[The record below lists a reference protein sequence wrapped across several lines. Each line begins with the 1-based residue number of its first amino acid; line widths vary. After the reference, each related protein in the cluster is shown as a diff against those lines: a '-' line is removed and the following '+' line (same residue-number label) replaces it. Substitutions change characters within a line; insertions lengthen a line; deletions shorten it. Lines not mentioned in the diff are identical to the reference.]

1 MCRFIIANSP
11 TFKSIKQELKLRQ
24 ETAYN
29 RVFKC
34 YLLFFRKNKTAS
46 LKKVKDNKEN
56 HSRNIKTEKSKLDAP
71 LYINLQSK
79 SEKIFQ
85 SPGNKNYK
93 SSGERNPAAT
103 IESKLY
109 TNLVKS
115 TTKVDKNDISDKVKE
130 NSRVRSRDEL
140 LHENSQKTKKSNPRR
155 TEKLITP
162 DHLQEKSVRQRSH
175 DKNNIGYR
183 HNKYETYNTNSSRK
197 KPSNISKSNKTHELK
212 NNLSDNSVSNHKTTN
227 YVNRTVE
234 LKDSSSENKISIKP
248 NEDKINNQQI
258 IKLNSNKKVENST
271 SNAKSEKSSKPKRS
285 KYVIN
290 YDDKNGT
297 VSSICKIKSV
307 PGTYTRKLISIENKS
322 PQEHTNNNR
331 LNKIALKK

>member
-1 MCRFIIANSP
+1 M
-11 TFKSIKQELKLRQ
+11 
-24 ETAYN
+24 
-29 RVFKC
+29 
-34 YLLFFRKNKTAS
+34 
-46 LKKVKDNKEN
+46 KKVKDNKEN
-56 HSRNIKTEKSKLDAP
+56 QSRNIKTDKSKLEAP

-79 SEKIFQ
+79 SEKIFH

-93 SSGERNPAAT
+93 SSDERNPAAT
-103 IESKLY
+103 NESKLY

-140 LHENSQKTKKSNPRR
+140 LNDNSQKTKKSNPRR

-162 DHLQEKSVRQRSH
+162 DHFQEKSVRQRSH
-175 DKNNIGYR
+175 DKNSIGYR

-197 KPSNISKSNKTHELK
+197 KPSKDVTKIVEHNISKSNKTHELK
-212 NNLSDNSVSNHKTTN
+212 NNSSENSVSNHSTIN

-234 LKDSSSENKISIKP
+234 PKNSSSENKISVKP
-248 NEDKINNQQI
+248 HENKINNQQI
-258 IKLNSNKKVENST
+258 IKLNRNKKENST
-271 SNAKSEKSSKPKRS
+271 SNTKSEKSSKPKRS

-307 PGTYTRKLISIENKS
+307 PGTYTRKLISVENKS
-322 PQEHTNNNR
+322 PQEPTNNT

>member
-1 MCRFIIANSP
+1 MLS
-11 TFKSIKQELKLRQ
+11 
-24 ETAYN
+24 
-29 RVFKC
+29 
-34 YLLFFRKNKTAS
+34 LFFRKNKTAS

-56 HSRNIKTEKSKLDAP
+56 QSRNIKTDKSKLEAP

-79 SEKIFQ
+79 SEKIFH

-93 SSGERNPAAT
+93 SSDERNPAAT
-103 IESKLY
+103 KLY

-140 LHENSQKTKKSNPRR
+140 INDNSQKTKKSNPRR

-162 DHLQEKSVRQRSH
+162 DHFQEKSVRERSD
-175 DKNNIGYR
+175 DKNSIGYI

-197 KPSNISKSNKTHELK
+197 KPSKDVTKIVEHNINKSNKTHELK
-212 NNLSDNSVSNHKTTN
+212 NNSSENSVSNHSTTN

-234 LKDSSSENKISIKP
+234 PKNSSSENKISVKP
-248 NEDKINNQQI
+248 HENKI
-258 IKLNSNKKVENST
+258 IKLNSNKKENST
-271 SNAKSEKSSKPKRS
+271 SNTKSEKSSKPKRS

-307 PGTYTRKLISIENKS
+307 PGTYTRKLISVENKS
-322 PQEHTNNNR
+322 PQEHTNNT